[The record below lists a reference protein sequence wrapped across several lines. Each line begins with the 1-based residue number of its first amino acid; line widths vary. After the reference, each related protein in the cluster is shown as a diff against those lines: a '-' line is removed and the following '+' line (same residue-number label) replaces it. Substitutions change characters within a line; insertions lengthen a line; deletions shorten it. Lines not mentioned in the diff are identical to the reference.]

1 MFPAPSRYR
10 QCKGKGKRSRIY
22 EEVRAAVE
30 EKRMSRAAGM
40 GQQGAWTRWEQAMDR
55 KVTWTELWQS
65 EPHRITFLIRAV
77 YDVLPSPA
85 NLCMWGKAETPTC
98 HLCPA
103 HGTLEHILSSCPT
116 ALGQGRY
123 TWRHNQV
130 LKSIADTISKEI
142 SKGGRGSNTT
152 RSVAFVRAGEQPKAG
167 RKVPTG
173 ILASAKDW
181 KLSVDLEK
189 LKYPQHIVRTTL
201 RPDIILVSESTKNI
215 IIMELTVPW
224 EERLGEAH
232 ERKMTKYEHLVADCR
247 AQGWKASCMPIEV
260 GYRRFVG
267 RSLHKAFTVLGIAG
281 ITRSRAIKNTTDAAE
296 KALRWLWIRRGTP
309 WGQASAT

>member
-1 MFPAPSRYR
+1 
-10 QCKGKGKRSRIY
+10 
-22 EEVRAAVE
+22 
-30 EKRMSRAAGM
+30 
-40 GQQGAWTRWEQAMDR
+40 MDR
-55 KVTWTELWQS
+55 KVTWTELCQS

-85 NLCMWGKAETPTC
+85 NLCMWGKADTPTF

-103 HGTLEHILSSCPT
+103 RGTLEHILSSCPT

-123 TWRHNQV
+123 TWCHNQL
-130 LKSIADTISKEI
+130 LKSIADTIIKEI

-152 RSVAFVRAGEQPKAG
+152 RSIAFVRAGEQPKAG
-167 RKVPTG
+167 RKVPAG

-181 KLSVDLEK
+181 KHSVDLEK
-189 LKYPQHIVRTTL
+189 QLKFPLHIVRTTM
-201 RPDIILVSESTKNI
+201 RPDIILVSESTNNI

-224 EERLGEAH
+224 GDRLGEAH

-260 GYRRFVG
+260 GCRGFVG
-267 RSLHKAFTVLGIAG
+267 RSLHKAFTALGIAG
-281 ITRSRAIKNTTDAAE
+281 TTRSRAIKNTTDAAE
-296 KALRWLWIRRGTP
+296 KALRWLWIRRGAP